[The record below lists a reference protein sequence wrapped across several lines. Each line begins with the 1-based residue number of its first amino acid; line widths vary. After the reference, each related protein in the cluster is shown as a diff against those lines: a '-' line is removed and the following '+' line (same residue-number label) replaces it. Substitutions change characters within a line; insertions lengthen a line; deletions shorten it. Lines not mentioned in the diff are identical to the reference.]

1 MKKKLKYI
9 IVPVIIF
16 IVLQLLFL
24 SSFWQSLEHKS
35 NDLFFIMRGEQPISE
50 DVVIVE
56 VGDET
61 FGTLDQRWPFDR
73 ALHARLINNL
83 EKAGVKM
90 IIFDVE
96 FTEKTNPQSDK
107 LLSETA
113 GSYDNVIMSGKLIKT
128 IYDSS
133 VREQFLKPLKSM
145 IDRGVQWG
153 MVNISADEDGFVR
166 KYEMFQKRKNEL
178 KPSIGAV
185 ALGNVYGIEKNE
197 NAFSDHSGFFQI
209 GKNFIP
215 KSGSK
220 SAFINFFGPARYFSY
235 FDYADIVDDS
245 TYVTA
250 FEKDLDMD
258 LNLYYEKASELKNKI
273 VLVGL
278 TAVEAHDTHHT
289 PFFSQDQQMTPGV
302 EIHANFI
309 EMALQQKYLRQY
321 SFFKYLL
328 IFFLAAI
335 VNFALNSNIKP
346 SLSIFLSLA
355 FIIGYIAAS
364 FFIFKHKGLLI
375 PTLEIPAQILVMY
388 ITGLVFQ
395 YIKTVKERK
404 FIKSAFGQYIA
415 PELVDELI
423 KDPKKLEYG
432 GVSKEITVFF
442 SDIVSFTPFT
452 EKHSTKETVDMLR
465 EYLTA
470 MVDVI
475 IKNKGTLDKFVGD
488 EIVALFGAPLDLE
501 DHAYWACKTAVESR
515 MKLTEL
521 QEKWK
526 ADGKDSFNIGIGLN
540 SGSVTVGNLGSEQI
554 FDYTAIGD
562 NMNAGARIESATRN
576 YKTKNNILIS
586 GSTYELAKDKIIAEF
601 VDNASVKGKANLV
614 PIYDLQGM
622 KQEITEP

>member
-1 MKKKLKYI
+1 MKKGLKYI
-9 IVPVIIF
+9 IVPVVIF
-16 IVLQLLFL
+16 IILQLLFL

-35 NDLFFIMRGEQPISE
+35 KDLFFIMRGERPISE

-73 ALHARLINNL
+73 ALHARLIDNL

-96 FTEKTNPQSDK
+96 FTEKTNIRSDE
-107 LLSETA
+107 LLSEAA
-113 GSYDNVIMSGKLIKT
+113 GKYDNVIMSGKLIKT

-153 MVNISADEDGFVR
+153 MVNITADEDGFVR
-166 KYEMFQKRKNEL
+166 KYEMFQKRKDEI
-178 KPSIGAV
+178 KPSIGTV
-185 ALGNVYGIEKNE
+185 ALTNVYHIQNSEE
-197 NAFSDHSGFFQI
+197 AFSNHSGYFRI
-209 GKNFIP
+209 GQNFIP
-215 KSGSK
+215 KSGAK
-220 SAFINFFGPARYFSY
+220 STFINYYGPARYFPY

-245 TYVTA
+245 TYVTS
-250 FEKDLDMD
+250 FEEALETD
-258 LNLYYEKASELKNKI
+258 LNLYYDKAPLLKNKI

-289 PFFSQDQQMTPGV
+289 PFFSQDQQLTPGV

-309 EMALQQKYLRQY
+309 EMVLQQDYIKQF

-335 VNFALNSNIKP
+335 INFALNSNIKP
-346 SLSIFLSLA
+346 SLSIFLSISLIVGYLIVA
-355 FIIGYIAAS
+355 FL
-364 FFIFKHKGLLI
+364 IFKNNGILI
-375 PTLEIPAQILVMY
+375 STLEIPALILVMY

-395 YIKTVKERK
+395 YIKTVRERK
-404 FIKSAFGQYIA
+404 FIKNAFGHYIA
-415 PELVDELI
+415 PDLVDELI

-432 GVSKEITVFF
+432 GAQKEITVLF
-442 SDIVSFTPFT
+442 SDIVAFTPFT
-452 EKHSTKETVDMLR
+452 ESHSAKETVDMLR

-475 IKNKGTLDKFVGD
+475 IQNKGTLDKFVGD
-488 EIVALFGAPLDLE
+488 EIVALYGAPLDLE
-501 DHAYWACKTAVESR
+501 DHAYWACRTAIEMR
-515 MKLTEL
+515 IKLSEM
-521 QEKWK
+521 QERWK
-526 ADGKDSFNIGIGLN
+526 ADNRDVFNIGIGCN
-540 SGSVTVGNLGSEQI
+540 SGPVTVGNLGSEQI

-562 NMNAGARIESATRN
+562 NMNAGARIEAATRN

-586 GSTYELAKDKIIAEF
+586 GSTYALCKDRIIAEF
-601 VDNASVKGKANLV
+601 VANASVKGKANLV
-614 PIYDLQGM
+614 PIYDLQGL
-622 KQEITEP
+622 KKEV